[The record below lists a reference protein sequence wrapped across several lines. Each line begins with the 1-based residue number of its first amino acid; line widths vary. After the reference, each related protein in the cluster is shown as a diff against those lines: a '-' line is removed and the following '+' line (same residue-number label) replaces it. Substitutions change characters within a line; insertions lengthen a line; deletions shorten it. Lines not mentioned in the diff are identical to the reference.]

1 MFECP
6 GTSWAICMQPARCS
20 ACSLMR
26 GWGPPDLGGAVSG
39 QRCPT
44 RLGDNHTRRP
54 FRAKSR
60 ELQPFPFAKD
70 ITNSWWRLDSVS
82 GSGR

>member
-1 MFECP
+1 MPWDFLGHLHAASTLQCMFSNER
-6 GTSWAICMQPARCS
+6 M
-20 ACSLMR
+20 
-26 GWGPPDLGGAVSG
+26 GPPDLGGAVSG